1 MSKKTYNPS
10 EIESKWYDYWLE
22 NQIFKSTP
30 DEREPFTI
38 VIPPPNVTGVL
49 HMGHILN
56 NTIQDILIR
65 RARMQGKN
73 ACWVPGTDHAAIAT
87 ESKVVNKL
95 REEGINK
102 SNISR
107 EKFLEHCFE
116 WKDKYGG
123 IIISQLKKMGASCD
137 WDRERFTMEPSLNKS
152 VMEIFNIW
160 YEKGYIY
167 RDWKIVNW
175 DPKAQTTLSNEEV
188 IRKEVE
194 SKLYYVKYQIKD
206 SNEYITIA
214 TTRPETIMGDS
225 AVCVHPDDK
234 RYKHLQGKTVLV
246 PMIGREIPIICDD
259 YIDIEFGTGM
269 LKVTPAHDTN
279 DYEIGQRHQLEVI
292 DIFNADGTLNEKA
305 ELFIGEDRFV
315 ARKKVAKLLEEQNL
329 LVKTESISNNVG
341 YSERN
346 ADTVVEPRLSLQW
359 FVNME
364 EIVKPALANVL
375 NDEIRLLPPKFK
387 NTYKHWLENIRDW
400 PISRQLWWGHQI
412 PVWYYTKDS
421 TNNQF
426 VVALNED
433 EALQKAKEKFNEPNL
448 TLADLKQDEDVLDTW
463 FSSMLWPISVFDGFG
478 KDKTE
483 FNYYYPTNVLVTGW
497 DIIFFWVARM
507 IFAGYEFTPQF
518 KLQDGKERPIEL
530 QKPFKDVYFTG
541 MVRDSQRRKM
551 SKSLGNSPDAIK
563 LMDTY
568 GADGVRFGM
577 MSCSSAGNDL
587 LFDEKLCDQG
597 KKFAN
602 KIWNAYNLVEMWKEN
617 SQEGKNEENLS
628 TIAWFDNKLSQT
640 ILSINKS
647 LDEYRISEA
656 LMNLYNFIWND
667 FFSTYLEYVK
677 PNYGE
682 AQDKFTLNT
691 TLEFF
696 EKIIQLLHPF
706 MPFVTEEIWQKMT
719 KRKAGE
725 SINLTSLPK
734 AKTINEDKIKQ
745 GEYAKEIISA
755 IRDIR
760 KKNQLKNADKIKA
773 FVLAKDESIYQ
784 YFAHKIVKLGGLE
797 SIEKVSEEQ
806 KKGCASFIVKGQQFF
821 IELNLAIDL
830 DAKRAELE
838 EKLKYTQGFLNSVMK
853 KLSNERFVNNAP
865 EKVVATERQKQA
877 DAEAKI
883 KLLEESLANLGK

>member
-152 VMEIFNIW
+152 VMKIFNIW
-160 YEKGYIY
+160 YKKGYIY

-315 ARKKVAKLLEEQNL
+315 ARKKVAKLLEEKNL

-426 VVALNED
+426 VVALNEE

-682 AQDKFTLNT
+682 KQDQFTLNT

-696 EKIIQLLHPF
+696 EKIMQLLHPF

-734 AKTINEDKIKQ
+734 AKTINENKIKQ

-773 FVLAKDESIYQ
+773 FVLSKDESIYQ

-797 SIEKVSEEQ
+797 SIEKVSEE
-806 KKGCASFIVKGQQFF
+806 KKGCASFIVKGQHFF

-883 KLLEESLANLGK
+883 KLLKESLANLGK